1 MRRGGAAGDESR
13 QRRTR
18 KRPQK
23 SPEDFPGGVADETYE
38 DHQPPA
44 EPSVP
49 PQTGSFAA
57 IPKTAGPQPDPVPKN
72 AGPGANSDS
81 QQGGNPVG
89 GVHVWGAASGGA
101 HAGGPPKNSDEG
113 VHVGG
118 PPNAGQPQFMPPPAV
133 QGPPAE
139 QRVGDDEVTRPG
151 PPRKSSPL
159 PPQRPAQRP
168 QGAGNR
174 SPKFGRP
181 LTTGGII
188 GWTALSAIV
197 PGAAHLRSG
206 RRKLGFIFLGTFGLV
221 LIAAVVFGIG
231 ILGNIGSAVRES
243 TLTTV
248 LVGSA
253 VLALAWFALVLM
265 SYVSLQPDRLP
276 QRGQIVSGIAVGA
289 LCVAVM
295 APFAFAATTVNAAQD
310 LLDAFPSDAEAGN
323 PTSVPIKAEDP
334 WNGKKRV
341 NFLLIGGDAA
351 GNRVGV
357 RTDSMQVASVNIQ
370 TGNTILFAL
379 PRNLQHVHFSKNS
392 PLNQQF
398 PSGFRAELPNG
409 GLLNEVWQYAED
421 YPNLGVRGPAALKDA
436 ISTTLGLHVDYYAM
450 VDMYGFAALVDAIGG
465 LEINVQTDIKYG
477 GVYGTAGTI
486 PAGRRVLN
494 GEQVLWYGR
503 SRVGSDDFS
512 RMGRQRCVIGAL
524 AQQASPPVVLA
535 NFTKIVSAAKR
546 LFRTDIP
553 RPLLEHLVT
562 LGLKVKNAKITST
575 QFVPPQIWPG
585 SADWVKIHKMVAT
598 AIRKSNGG
606 VAPVQAGVTASP
618 SGSVPATTAPS
629 PTPTAARPSNVPTPN
644 SQATEDKSLAELCGF

>member
-18 KRPQK
+18 KRPPK
-23 SPEDFPGGVADETYE
+23 SSEDLPGAVADETYE
-38 DHQPPA
+38 EQQMPA
-44 EPSVP
+44 ESSGPSEP

-72 AGPGANSDS
+72 AGP
-81 QQGGNPVG
+81 
-89 GVHVWGAASGGA
+89 AASVRPDTIVHSGASTSSGG
-101 HAGGPPKNSDEG
+101 
-113 VHVGG
+113 
-118 PPNAGQPQFMPPPAV
+118 PQFMPPPAV

-139 QRVGDDEVTRPG
+139 QRIADDEITRPG
-151 PPRKSSPL
+151 PPRKPAPL
-159 PPQRPAQRP
+159 PPRGPAKSGPKSRPP
-168 QGAGNR
+168 Q
-174 SPKFGRP
+174 FGRP
-181 LTTGGII
+181 LTTGGVIA
-188 GWTALSAIV
+188 WTALSAIV

-206 RRKLGFIFLGTFGLV
+206 RRKMGYIFLGTFGV
-221 LIAAVVFGIG
+221 ALIAAVVLGVQ
-231 ILGNIGSAVRES
+231 ILGNLGSAVRES
-243 TLTTV
+243 TLTAVMT
-248 LVGSA
+248 GSA
-253 VLALAWFALVLM
+253 TLALAWFALILM
-265 SYVSLQPDRLP
+265 SYISLTPDRLP
-276 QRGQIVSGIAVGA
+276 QRGQIISGVVVGA
-289 LCVAVM
+289 LCVGVM
-295 APFAFAATTVNAAQD
+295 APFAYAANFANQTQS
-310 LLDAFPSDAEAGN
+310 LLANFPSDHDGSN
-323 PTSVPIKAEDP
+323 PQAVPIKAEDP
-334 WNGKKRV
+334 WGGKKRV

-351 GNRVGV
+351 GNRTGV
-357 RTDSMQVASVNIQ
+357 RTDSMQVASVNVQ
-370 TGNTILFAL
+370 TGNTVLFAL

-392 PLNQQF
+392 PLNKQF

-486 PAGRRVLN
+486 KAGKRVLN

-524 AQQASPPVVLA
+524 AQQASPQTVLL
-535 NFTKIVSAAKR
+535 NFNKIVAAAKR

-553 RPLLEHLVT
+553 RPLLEHLVN
-562 LGLKVKNAKITST
+562 LGLKVKDAKITST

-585 SADWVKIHKMVAT
+585 SADWDKIKRMVAT
-598 AIRKSNGG
+598 AIRKSNGAA
-606 VAPVQAGVTASP
+606 APVQAGVTASP
-618 SGSVPATTAPS
+618 SGPDPAASGPDPN
-629 PTPTAARPSNVPTPN
+629 PTPTAAKPTLTPTPN

>member
-1 MRRGGAAGDESR
+1 MGRGGAAGDESR

-23 SPEDFPGGVADETYE
+23 SSEDFPGGAADETSE
-38 DHQPPA
+38 EPQKTA
-44 EPSVP
+44 EPPTEPAQASGPSEP

-72 AGPGANSDS
+72 AGPRASARPDTVVHSGA
-81 QQGGNPVG
+81 
-89 GVHVWGAASGGA
+89 AASG
-101 HAGGPPKNSDEG
+101 
-113 VHVGG
+113 
-118 PPNAGQPQFMPPPAV
+118 PQFTPAPAV

-139 QRVGDDEVTRPG
+139 QRVADDEVTRPG
-151 PPRKSSPL
+151 PPRKPAPL
-159 PPQRPAQRP
+159 PPQRPGGPARP
-168 QGAGNR
+168 AGPGKGGR
-174 SPKFGRP
+174 APQFGRP
-181 LTTGGII
+181 LTTGGVI
-188 GWTALSAIV
+188 GWTAVSAIV

-206 RRKLGFIFLGTFGLV
+206 RRKQGYIFLATFGVVLV
-221 LIAAVVFGIG
+221 AAVVFGLG
-231 ILGNIGSAVRES
+231 ILGNVGSAVRES
-243 TLTTV
+243 TLTTA

-253 VLALAWFALVLM
+253 VLAVAWFGLVLM
-265 SYVSLQPDRLP
+265 SYVTLQPDRLP

-310 LLDAFPSDAEAGN
+310 LLESFPSDAEAGN
-323 PTSVPIKAEDP
+323 PTAVPIKAEDP

-370 TGNTILFAL
+370 TGNTVLFAL

-392 PLNQQF
+392 PLNRQF
-398 PSGFRAELPNG
+398 PNGFRAELPNG

-486 PAGRRVLN
+486 AAGKRVLN

-562 LGLKVKNAKITST
+562 LGMKVKNAKITST

-585 SADWVKIHKMVAT
+585 SADWAKIHKMVAQ
-598 AIRKSNGG
+598 AIRKSNGA

-618 SGSVPATTAPS
+618 SGSGPARPSPS
-629 PTPTAARPSNVPTPN
+629 PTPTAARPTQVPTPN

>member
-23 SPEDFPGGVADETYE
+23 SSEDFPGGVADETYE
-38 DHQPPA
+38 EQQTPA
-44 EPSVP
+44 ESSGPSEP

-72 AGPGANSDS
+72 AGP
-81 QQGGNPVG
+81 Q
-89 GVHVWGAASGGA
+89 ASVRPDTIVATGTPSG
-101 HAGGPPKNSDEG
+101 G

-118 PPNAGQPQFMPPPAV
+118 PPNSGRPQFTPPPAV

-139 QRVGDDEVTRPG
+139 QRIADDEVTRPG
-151 PPRKSSPL
+151 PPRKPAPL
-159 PPQRPAQRP
+159 PPRGPAKGGPGGRAP
-168 QGAGNR
+168 Q
-174 SPKFGRP
+174 FGRP
-181 LTTGGII
+181 LTTGGVIA
-188 GWTALSAIV
+188 WTALSAIV
-197 PGAAHLRSG
+197 PGAAHLRAG
-206 RRKLGFIFLGTFGLV
+206 RRKMGYIFLGTFGVVLV
-221 LIAAVVFGIG
+221 AAVVFGIG
-231 ILGNIGSAVRES
+231 ILGNLGSAVRES
-243 TLTTV
+243 TLTAV
-248 LVGSA
+248 LTGSA
-253 VLALAWFALVLM
+253 TLALAWFALILM
-265 SYVSLQPDRLP
+265 SYISLTPDRLP
-276 QRGQIVSGIAVGA
+276 QRGQIISGVVVGA
-289 LCVAVM
+289 LCVGVM
-295 APFAFAATTVNAAQD
+295 APFAYAANFVNQTQS
-310 LLDAFPSDAEAGN
+310 LLDNFPSDHDSTN
-323 PTSVPIKAEDP
+323 PQAVPIKAEDP
-334 WNGKKRV
+334 WAGKKRV

-351 GNRVGV
+351 GNRTGV
-357 RTDSMQVASVNIQ
+357 RTDSMQVASVNVQ
-370 TGNTILFAL
+370 TGNTVLFAL

-392 PLNQQF
+392 PLNRQF
-398 PSGFRAELPNG
+398 PNGFRAELPNG

-436 ISTTLGLHVDYYAM
+436 ISTTLGLHIDYYAM

-486 PAGRRVLN
+486 KAGKRVLN

-524 AQQASPPVVLA
+524 AQQASPDKVLL
-535 NFTKIVSAAKR
+535 NFNKIVAAAKR

-553 RPLLEHLVT
+553 RPLLEHLVN
-562 LGLKVKNAKITST
+562 LGVKVKDAKITST

-585 SADWVKIHKMVAT
+585 SADWDKIKRMVAT
-598 AIRKSNGG
+598 AIRKSNGAA
-606 VAPVQAGVTASP
+606 APVQAGVTASP
-618 SGSVPATTAPS
+618 SGANPVASAPDPS
-629 PTPTAARPSNVPTPN
+629 PTPTAAKPTLTPTPN

>member
-1 MRRGGAAGDESR
+1 MGRGGAANDESR

-23 SPEDFPGGVADETYE
+23 SSEDFPGGVADETYE
-38 DHQPPA
+38 EQQMPA
-44 EPSVP
+44 EPSGPSEP

-72 AGPGANSDS
+72 AGP
-81 QQGGNPVG
+81 
-89 GVHVWGAASGGA
+89 AASVRPDTMVHSGA
-101 HAGGPPKNSDEG
+101 PPKSGGP
-113 VHVGG
+113 
-118 PPNAGQPQFMPPPAV
+118 QFTPPPAV

-139 QRVGDDEVTRPG
+139 QRIADDEVTRPG
-151 PPRKSSPL
+151 PPRKPAPL
-159 PPQRPAQRP
+159 PPRGPAKGGR
-168 QGAGNR
+168 A
-174 SPKFGRP
+174 PKFGRP
-181 LTTGGII
+181 LTTGGVI

-206 RRKLGFIFLGTFGLV
+206 RRKAGYAFLGTFGVVLV
-221 LIAAVVFGIG
+221 AAVVFGIG
-231 ILGNIGSAVRES
+231 ILGDVGSAVRES

-253 VLALAWFALVLM
+253 VLALAWFGLVLM

-276 QRGQIVSGIAVGA
+276 QRGQIVSGVVVGA

-310 LLDAFPSDAEAGN
+310 LLENFPSDHDAGD
-323 PTSVPIKAEDP
+323 PQAVPIKAADP

-351 GNRVGV
+351 GNRQGV
-357 RTDSMQVASVNIQ
+357 RTDSMQVASVNVQ

-392 PLNQQF
+392 PLNRQF

-465 LEINVQTDIKYG
+465 LEINVQSDIKYG

-486 PAGRRVLN
+486 KAGKRVLN

-535 NFTKIVSAAKR
+535 NFTKIVQAAKR

-562 LGLKVKNAKITST
+562 LGMKVKDAKITST

-585 SADWVKIHKMVAT
+585 SADWEKIKKMVAT
-598 AIRKSNGG
+598 AIRKSNG
-606 VAPVQAGVTASP
+606 VAAPVQAGVTASP
-618 SGSVPATTAPS
+618 SGPNPAASAPDPS
-629 PTPTAARPSNVPTPN
+629 PTPTAAKPTLTPTPN
-644 SQATEDKSLAELCGF
+644 SQATEDQSLAELCGF

>member
-23 SPEDFPGGVADETYE
+23 SSEDFPGGASDETYE
-38 DHQPPA
+38 DAQPS

-57 IPKTAGPQPDPVPKN
+57 IPKNAGPQPDPVPKN
-72 AGPGANSDS
+72 AGPGAT
-81 QQGGNPVG
+81 
-89 GVHVWGAASGGA
+89 SGDPTSPGRLV
-101 HAGGPPKNSDEG
+101 AGGRLDTQPVTGADGG

-118 PPNAGQPQFMPPPAV
+118 PPNGGQPQFMPAPAV
-133 QGPPAE
+133 QGSPAD
-139 QRVGDDEVTRPG
+139 QKVADDEITRPG
-151 PPRKSSPL
+151 PPRTPSPL
-159 PPQRPAQRP
+159 PPQRPR
-168 QGAGNR
+168 GAAA
-174 SPKFGRP
+174 PKFGRS
-181 LTTGGII
+181 LSTGAII

-206 RRKLGFIFLGTFGLV
+206 RRKLGFIFLGTFGLI
-221 LIAAVVFGIG
+221 LIAAIVFGIG
-231 ILGNIGSAVRES
+231 ILGNVGSIVRES
-243 TLTTV
+243 TLNTV
-248 LVGSA
+248 MIGSA

-276 QRGQIVSGIAVGA
+276 QRGQIVSGVAVGA

-295 APFAFAATTVNAAQD
+295 APFAFAATTVNTARD
-310 LLDAFPSDAEAGN
+310 LLDAFPSETDAGGPAA
-323 PTSVPIKAEDP
+323 VPVKAEDP
-334 WNGKKRV
+334 WNGKKRI

-351 GNRVGV
+351 GNRTGV
-357 RTDSMQVASVNIQ
+357 RTDSMQVASVNVQ

-392 PLNQQF
+392 PLNKQF
-398 PSGFRAELPNG
+398 PLGFHADLPNG

-421 YPNLGVRGPAALKDA
+421 YPNLGVRGPTALKDA

-477 GVYGTAGTI
+477 GVLGTAGTI
-486 PAGRRVLN
+486 PAGKRVLN

-524 AQQASPPVVLA
+524 AQQASPPVVLQ
-535 NFTKIVSAAKR
+535 NFTKIVQAAKR

-553 RPLLEHLVT
+553 RPLLEHLVG
-562 LGLKVKNAKITST
+562 LGMKVKDAKITST

-585 SADWVKIHKMVAT
+585 SADWEKIKKMVAT
-598 AIRKSNGG
+598 AIRKSNGS

-618 SGSVPATTAPS
+618 SGSGPVPTPPAS
-629 PTPTAARPSNVPTPN
+629 PTPRAAKPTLSPTPN
-644 SQATEDKSLAELCGF
+644 NQATEDQSLAELCGF